1 MLGADAL
8 LRTLASSGVDVCFA
22 NPGTSELHLTSA
34 LDRVPDIRPV
44 LVLAEA
50 VASGA
55 ADGFARISGRP
66 ATTLLHL
73 GPGLAN
79 ALANLHNARRAGSA
93 VVNLVGDHAS
103 AHRLLDPPLASDI
116 EALARVVSR
125 WVDTVAGPDD
135 MARAA
140 ADAVRA
146 AQGPPKGVATLVIP
160 ADASWGETRLPEAP
174 ASVPAASH
182 FDATRVE
189 AAARLLRGP
198 EPAALLVGGEAAG
211 ARGARAASR
220 IANASGA
227 RVFCSTFT
235 ARATRGAGHVL
246 LERLPYFPEMV
257 LELLAGTRHLVLA
270 EAASPV
276 GFFAYPGL
284 PGSLVPERCDAF
296 RLADADHD
304 VVAALEALAD
314 ALGASPDAVTL
325 APSAARPLPAGPL
338 DANVVAGVLGALL
351 PEDAIVADEAVTARF
366 QALAA
371 TVGANPHDWLCQTGG
386 SLGLGMPLALGAAI
400 AAPGR
405 RVVNLQADGSAMYAP
420 QALWSFARE
429 GVDVTTILLR
439 NRRYRILDLELQR
452 LGLAG
457 SARARD
463 LCDIGHPDID
473 YVALAGSMGVRAE
486 RASTAEGLARA
497 FARSLAEPGP
507 CLIEA
512 VFPA

>member
-8 LRTLASSGVDVCFA
+8 LRTLASSGIDVCFA

-55 ADGFARISGRP
+55 ADGFARMTGRP

-79 ALANLHNARRAGSA
+79 AFANLHNARRAGSA
-93 VVNLVGDHAS
+93 IVNLVGDHPA
-103 AHRLLDPPLASDI
+103 AHRRLDPPLASDI

-146 AQGPPKGVATLVIP
+146 AQGPPTGIATLVIP
-160 ADASWGETRLPEAP
+160 ADASWGDARLPEAP
-174 ASVPAASH
+174 ASVPPASH

-189 AAARLLRGP
+189 AAARLLRGT
-198 EPAALLVGGEAAG
+198 EPTSLLVGGEALSL
-211 ARGARAASR
+211 RGARAASR

-227 RVFCSTFT
+227 RLFCTTFT
-235 ARATRGAGHVL
+235 ARQTRGAGNVL
-246 LERLPYFPEMV
+246 VERLPYFPEMV
-257 LELLAGTRHLVLA
+257 LQLLAGTRHLVLA
-270 EAASPV
+270 GATPPV

-284 PGSLVPERCDAF
+284 PGSLVPDGCDAF
-296 RLADADHD
+296 RLTDADHD
-304 VVAALEALAD
+304 VVAALEALAETI
-314 ALGASPDAVTL
+314 GASPDAVTR
-325 APSAARPLPAGPL
+325 APHAPPPLPSGPL
-338 DANVVAGVLGALL
+338 DANVVAAVLGALL
-351 PEDAIVADEAVTARF
+351 PDDAIVADEAVTARF
-366 QALAA
+366 PALAA
-371 TVGANPHDWLCQTGG
+371 TLGARPHDWLCQTGG

-400 AAPGR
+400 GAPGR
-405 RVVNLQADGSAMYAP
+405 RVINLQADGSAMYAP

-429 GVDVTTILLR
+429 GADVTTILLR
-439 NRRYRILDLELQR
+439 NRRYRILDIELQR

-463 LCDIGHPDID
+463 LCDIGQPDID

-486 RASTAEGLARA
+486 RVSTAEALARA
-497 FARSLAEPGP
+497 FSRSVSEPGP

-512 VFPA
+512 ELVA